1 MAGPRFWESEGPMTH
16 VSPMVRSQ
24 FDSLSPE
31 LRKAI
36 LDRNVKINTLYDLID
51 VLGDIIRE
59 AEAG

>member
-1 MAGPRFWESEGPMTH
+1 
-16 VSPMVRSQ
+16 MVRSQ

-59 AEAG
+59 AEAQ